1 MGQGCV
7 TRLRVAHQALPG
19 AKKCGNEML
28 RLSPRSCL
36 TDLEVPMKNF
46 VVLALILAGAGV
58 AVADIQDP
66 PSNDY
71 GPTRKLGRGL
81 SNFFLAP
88 AEITVTV
95 ATINKQEGNAAA
107 AGYGVVRA
115 VGRSATRHVAGFLEI
130 ITWAAP
136 VWRSSYYPLLPSDIP
151 YIHAG
156 YSEFPPELG
165 NESKYPYV
173 RDY

>member
-1 MGQGCV
+1 MK
-7 TRLRVAHQALPG
+7 TI
-19 AKKCGNEML
+19 
-28 RLSPRSCL
+28 LS
-36 TDLEVPMKNF
+36 
-46 VVLALILAGAGV
+46 LAVIAGFATC
-58 AVADIQDP
+58 AFADIQDP

-88 AEITVTV
+88 AEIFVTVT
-95 ATINKQEGNAAA
+95 TINTYDGNSAA
-107 AGYGVVRA
+107 AGYGVVRG
-115 VGRSATRHVAGFLEI
+115 VGRSAARHVAGFLEI
-130 ITWAAP
+130 VTFPFPA
-136 VWRSSYYPLLPSDIP
+136 WRESYYPMLPPDIP

-165 NESKYPYV
+165 WESKYPYV